1 MSPNKTEQEILDVI
15 KKDEKILKYLK
26 NNKIKRNIYIK
37 DKLLN
42 III

>member
-1 MSPNKTEQEILDVI
+1 MNINEEKLFKLIQN
-15 KKDEKILKYLK
+15 DEKIMKYITQK
-26 NNKIKRNIYIK
+26 EIKRKIYIK